1 MKYDLV
7 NDCDNNK
14 GQNYLEL
21 MRSEIEWER
30 QELDLEWKELE
41 LDHHVKLPNSK
52 AAEPVIPSIEE
63 WSLAQITTG
72 WVPVEEGVYRSPEKV
87 PTPKIKI
94 TASMGLLPAD
104 NYLYK
109 HYDDFSSELQKFCNY
124 RNLLQIWEWQ
134 INEISKHDFDLS
146 YLEKEGLFYTE
157 ALFLRLRFHPKS
169 LNNQLY
175 FGGFTMFN
183 RKEVKSGC
191 LLSNWLITNAPEV
204 DSFNRNEKLQKELI
218 STEIL
223 IKEEKDA
230 NILKISVSS
239 RTRNANRQNSKKN
252 NDRNESI
259 INLYREL
266 CNGKRTSH
274 HHKNRKAEIIKSRL
288 RLIIGVRAIID
299 VINKAEKTS

>member
-14 GQNYLEL
+14 GQKYLEL
-21 MRSEIEWER
+21 MRSEIEWEK

-41 LDHHVKLPNSK
+41 SDHHAKLPTSK

-72 WVPVEEGVYRSPEKV
+72 WVPVEEGVYRSLEKV

-94 TASMGLLPAD
+94 AASMGPLPAD

-109 HYDDFSSELQKFCNY
+109 HYDDFSSEFQKLCNY
-124 RNLLQIWEWQ
+124 QNLLLIWEWQ
-134 INEISKHDFDLS
+134 VNEISKHDFDLS
-146 YLEKEGLFYTE
+146 YLEKEGIFYTE
-157 ALFLRLRFHPKS
+157 ALFLRLGFHPKS
-169 LNNQLY
+169 LKNQLY

-183 RKEVKSGC
+183 CTEGKSGC
-191 LLSNWLITNAPEV
+191 LLSNWLIANAPEV

-218 STEIL
+218 TTKAL

-230 NILKISVSS
+230 KILKNSKSS
-239 RTRNANRQNSKKN
+239 RTSNANRKKALQNDLRNEDIVAEYTRLN
-252 NDRNESI
+252 NDKNKTHLS
-259 INLYREL
+259 
-266 CNGKRTSH
+266 KRA
-274 HHKNRKAEIIKSRL
+274 KAEIIKRKL
-288 RLIIGVRAIID
+288 DLPILPRAILN
-299 VINKAEKTS
+299 VINNKVANT